1 VSASVESGD
10 VISGVRARGAGARA
24 GAGAAAPRS
33 IVADPAEGGRC
44 AARRA
49 TIHRVTDLLAAR
61 ALFGVSL
68 AFHIV
73 FAAVGVAMPL
83 LMVLAEWRWRRTG
96 SPVHLELARRWAKG
110 TAILFAVGAVSGTV
124 ISFELGLLWP
134 RFMAFAG
141 PIIGMPFSLEG
152 FAFFAEAIFLG
163 IYLYGW
169 ERASPALHLGAGVV
183 VAASGALS
191 AFFVTLANAWMNV
204 PAGFRL
210 ALDGGPSGIRP
221 FTAMFPPGWEHEVIH
236 VLLSC
241 YAATGL
247 AVAGIHAYFLLRE
260 RGNPFHR
267 AALRIALGVGAAAA
281 LLQPLSG
288 DLSARQVA
296 RTQPVKL
303 AALEGQFETE
313 RGAPLRLGGLP
324 DPDRGETRFALE
336 IPRGLSILAFHDPDA
351 VVQGLHAFPRG
362 DWPNVRN
369 VHLAFQ
375 VMVGLGSVMALVS
388 AAWVL
393 QRLRGRE
400 PGPRLLR
407 AIVLVAPAGFLALE
421 AGWLVTE
428 WGRQPFTI
436 HGIQRTAD
444 AVTPVSGLLAPFLA
458 FTLLYL
464 FLAAVTVAL
473 LGRQIARS
481 PRAPPDPGTL
491 GGAPAGRGGRPADEV
506 HA

>member
-1 VSASVESGD
+1 
-10 VISGVRARGAGARA
+10 
-24 GAGAAAPRS
+24 
-33 IVADPAEGGRC
+33 
-44 AARRA
+44 
-49 TIHRVTDLLAAR
+49 VTDLLAAR
-61 ALFGVSL
+61 ALFGTSL

-83 LMVLAEWRWRRTG
+83 FMVLAEWRWRRTG
-96 SPVHLELARRWAKG
+96 SEVHLELARRWAKG

-163 IYLYGW
+163 IWLYGW
-169 ERASPALHLGAGVV
+169 DRASPALHLAAGVM
-183 VAASGALS
+183 VAVSGAVS

-204 PAGFRL
+204 PAGF
-210 ALDGGPSGIRP
+210 AVEGGAPAAIRP
-221 FTAMFPPGWEHEVIH
+221 LAAMFPPGWQHEVLH

-241 YAATGL
+241 YAATGF
-247 AVAGIHAYFLLRE
+247 AVAGIHAFYLLRE
-260 RGNPFHR
+260 RENAFHR
-267 AALRIALGVGAAAA
+267 GALRIALGVGAVAA

-313 RGAPLRLGGLP
+313 RGAPLRIGGLP
-324 DPDRGETRFALE
+324 DAEAEETRFALE
-336 IPRGLSILAFHDPDA
+336 VPRGLSLLAFHDPTA
-351 VVQGLHAFPRG
+351 EVKGLRAFPRET
-362 DWPNVRN
+362 WPNTRN

-375 VMVGLGSVMALVS
+375 VMVGLGSLLALVS
-388 AAWVL
+388 VVFL
-393 QRLRGRE
+393 VQRLRGRD

-407 AIVLVAPAGFLALE
+407 AILLASPAGFLALE

-436 HGIQRTAD
+436 RDVMRTAD
-444 AVTPVSGLLAPFLA
+444 AVTPVHGLAAPFVA

-464 FLAAVTVAL
+464 FLAAMVVTL
-473 LGRQIARS
+473 LRRQIAHA
-481 PRAPPDPGTL
+481 PRAEALGPGAGTAAP
-491 GGAPAGRGGRPADEV
+491 GGEDR
-506 HA
+506 